1 MASSPKNES
10 LDSISRTLARVMR
23 VSGSRSMFARQA
35 AAAGVG
41 LTQPSYLL
49 RVLIDDGPLAMG
61 ALARAAQMD
70 VGMATRQ
77 VGALVEAGLVTR
89 DPDPADA
96 RVSLVAPTERGRRV
110 AGSLQDVRR
119 RHLQRALSGW
129 TAAELQEFDRL
140 LTRFFDD
147 SVGTPIDD

>member
-1 MASSPKNES
+1 
-10 LDSISRTLARVMR
+10 
-23 VSGSRSMFARQA
+23 
-35 AAAGVG
+35 
-41 LTQPSYLL
+41 
-49 RVLIDDGPLAMG
+49 
-61 ALARAAQMD
+61 MD

-96 RVSLVAPTERGRRV
+96 RVSLVTPTERGRRV

>member
-23 VSGSRSMFARQA
+23 LSGSRSMFARQA
-35 AAAGVG
+35 AAAGVV
-41 LTQPSYLL
+41 LTQPSYLLL
-49 RVLIDDGPLAMG
+49 RVLIDDGPLPMG

-96 RVSLVAPTERGRRV
+96 RVSLVAPTQRGDAWPAHFRMC
-110 AGSLQDVRR
+110 G
-119 RHLQRALSGW
+119 
-129 TAAELQEFDRL
+129 AATCSARCPGGRPPNFS
-140 LTRFFDD
+140 T
-147 SVGTPIDD
+147 STGC